1 MGILARRRTSFAS
14 PTAAGQRPLLH
25 RYIDPLDPIGV
36 EHPPMG
42 EDWVHEIKFDGY
54 RAQSHK
60 GDGRVTVF
68 SRKGY
73 NWTDRFGS
81 VGELVDGLPADSVIL
96 DGEVVFIGRNGKPD
110 FQGLR
115 GALGRKTDRLHFYA
129 FDLLFLDG
137 EDWRPRPLLERK
149 RRLRSLLR
157 VAPEQL
163 QCVEHMQ
170 GNSRLIVEHAC
181 KLGLEGI
188 VSKQIASPYKSGRQE
203 TWRKSKCELTDNF
216 PIVAFVE
223 KLGAKPR
230 RIASLYVGRR
240 EGDKLLY
247 AGKVQSGYSLEAARE
262 VRETLDPYIRRKT
275 PLSVP
280 IVKPKATWVEPV
292 VDAEVTYSSK
302 TDAGLLREAVFKGLR
317 EDLASAAAAPSLIAE
332 TRIGSRTANRGV
344 PPYNILQRLPDAVA
358 PTEEELVAYWT
369 RAEKQALE
377 HLARR
382 PLKLVR
388 RVGHTIFY
396 HKGPLP
402 PVPNT
407 VHQLRIRKR
416 EGGEG
421 VRLWIDDL
429 QGLVGLVQIGAAEL
443 HAWNATVD
451 DIEQADRLV
460 FDLDPGEGI
469 EWPFVI
475 DTALELRRLLQAEG
489 FRPWPKM
496 TGGKGVHLMVP
507 LGTPMSHDDAHVLS
521 HAIARRLS
529 ANDSTRYTVSASMS
543 QRKGRLFIDYL
554 RNGRGTTA
562 VGAFS
567 PRVRPGFPIAHPVT
581 WKQIEAGIRPDAY
594 TMESPFKPVRSV
606 GRGQKR
612 SPG

>member
-1 MGILARRRTSFAS
+1 MAT
-14 PTAAGQRPLLH
+14 PRPLLH
-25 RYIDPLDPIGV
+25 RYVDPLDPTSV
-36 EHPPMG
+36 EHPPTG
-42 EDWVHEIKFDGY
+42 ENWIHEIKFDGY
-54 RAQSHK
+54 RAQAHK
-60 GDGRVTVF
+60 GDGRVTVY

-81 VGELVDGLPADSVIL
+81 IGEFVDGLPVRSVIL
-96 DGEVVFIGRNGKPD
+96 DGEVVFIGRSGKPD

-115 GALGRKTDRLHFYA
+115 GALGRKTNRLHLYA

-149 RRLRSLLR
+149 RRLHALLR
-157 VAPEQL
+157 EAPEQL
-163 QCVEHMQ
+163 QYVEHMQ
-170 GNSRLIVEHAC
+170 GDSRLIVEHAC

-188 VSKQIASPYKSGRQE
+188 VSKDVDSPYKSGRQE
-203 TWRKSKCELTDNF
+203 AWRKSKCELTDNF

-240 EGDKLLY
+240 EGEELLY
-247 AGKVQSGYSLEAARE
+247 AGKVQSGYSLDAARE
-262 VRETLDPYIRRKT
+262 LREVLNPYIRRKT

-292 VDAEVTYSSK
+292 VEAEVAYSSK
-302 TDAGLLREAVFKGLR
+302 TEAGLVREAVFKGLR
-317 EDLASAAAAPSLIAE
+317 DDLAETAGARSRIAAPRVA
-332 TRIGSRTANRGV
+332 SRTAYKGV

-358 PTEEELVAYWT
+358 PTEEELVAYWGKV
-369 RAEKQALE
+369 EKHALE

-402 PVPNT
+402 PVPDT
-407 VHQLRIRKR
+407 VRQLRIHKR

-429 QGLVGLVQIGAAEL
+429 QGLVGLVQIGAVEL
-443 HAWNATVD
+443 HPWNATVD
-451 DIEQADRLV
+451 DIERADRLV

-475 DTALELRRLLQAEG
+475 DTAMELRRLLQVKG
-489 FRPWPKM
+489 FRPWPKL
-496 TGGKGVHLMVP
+496 TGGKGLHLMAP
-507 LGTPMSHDDAHVLS
+507 LTTSMSHDEARALS
-521 HAIARRLS
+521 YAIAKQL
-529 ANDSTRYTVSASMS
+529 AAKDAMRYTVSASMS
-543 QRKGRLFIDYL
+543 ERKGRLFIDYL

-567 PRVRPGFPIAHPVT
+567 PRVRPGFPIAHPVKWT
-581 WKQIEAGIRPDAY
+581 QIEAGIRPDVY
-594 TMESPFKPVRSV
+594 TMASPLRPL
-606 GRGQKR
+606 RGSQPHR
-612 SPG
+612 RR

>member
-1 MGILARRRTSFAS
+1 MANRG
-14 PTAAGQRPLLH
+14 AATPSPLLH
-25 RYIDPLDPIGV
+25 RYIQPLDPTSV
-36 EHPPMG
+36 EHPPAG
-42 EDWVHEIKFDGY
+42 EDWIHEIKFDGY
-54 RAQSHK
+54 RAQAHK
-60 GDGRVTVF
+60 GDGRVTIF
-68 SRKGY
+68 SRNGY

-81 VGELVDGLPADSVIL
+81 IGELTGRLPADSAIV

-137 EDWRPRPLLERK
+137 EDLRGHGLLDRK
-149 RRLRSLLR
+149 DRLKALLR
-157 VAPEQL
+157 CAPDQL
-163 QCVEHMQ
+163 QYVEHMK
-170 GNSRLIVEHAC
+170 GDSRLIVEHAC

-188 VSKQIASPYKSGRQE
+188 VSKQVDSPYKSGRRDS
-203 TWRKSKCELTDNF
+203 WRKSKCELTDNF

-223 KLGAKPR
+223 KLDARPR

-262 VRETLDPYIRRKT
+262 VREALDPHIRRKT
-275 PLSVP
+275 PLSEP

-292 VDAEVTYSSK
+292 VDAEVAYSSK

-317 EDLASAAAAPSLIAE
+317 DDLAETDVPAPVVA
-332 TRIGSRTANRGV
+332 TPRIVPRTTSNGV
-344 PPYNILQRLPDAVA
+344 PPYNILQRLPDGVA
-358 PTEEELVAYWT
+358 PTEEALVAYW
-369 RAEKQALE
+369 AKVEKQALE

-402 PVPNT
+402 PVPDS
-407 VHQLRIRKR
+407 VHQLKIHKR

-429 QGLVGLVQIGAAEL
+429 EGLVGLVHIGAVEL
-443 HAWNATVD
+443 HPWNAMVD
-451 DIEQADRLV
+451 DIEEADRMV

-469 EWPFVI
+469 EWSFVI
-475 DTALELRRLLQAEG
+475 DTALALRQLLQDEG
-489 FRPWPKM
+489 FRPWPKV
-496 TGGKGVHLMVP
+496 TGGKGLHLMVP
-507 LGTPMSHDDAHVLS
+507 LTKGMTHDAAHARSHT
-521 HAIARRLS
+521 IAQRL
-529 ANDSTRYTVSASMS
+529 AATDLARYTVSAGMAA
-543 QRKGRLFIDYL
+543 RKGRLFIDYL

-562 VGAFS
+562 VGALS
-567 PRVRPGFPIAHPVT
+567 PRARAGFPIAHPVT
-581 WKQIEAGIRPDAY
+581 WKQVESGLRPDAY
-594 TMESPFKPVRSV
+594 TMASPFKDV
-606 GRGQKR
+606 GGVAR
-612 SPG
+612 SPRRTRHSHAR